1 MSVIIL
7 LIGFSMVVA
16 GGFLIA
22 FLWAVKRGQFD
33 DRYTPSLRI
42 LFDDE
47 QPGSEDASTENI
59 HHTS

>member
-1 MSVIIL
+1 MSVIAV
-7 LIGFSMVVA
+7 LIVCSMIVA

-22 FLWAVKRGQFD
+22 FLWAVKHGQFD

-47 QPGSEDASTENI
+47 PSGSKRDATKNTY
-59 HHTS
+59 HKP